1 MDEQSINC
9 CIIFKLGLVVDR
21 TQTHLK
27 RRRRR
32 RRNHK
37 GFFFK
42 MYKYVNTT
50 FVSVCFYYYYLLSNT
65 QLILLPLSL
74 YSLYK
79 YRLYELY
86 NTGKTIPTYTNTHFD
101 LSCLCRV
108 NACQRY
114 Y

>member
-27 RRRRR
+27 RRR

-79 YRLYELY
+79 Y
-86 NTGKTIPTYTNTHFD
+86 NPVCM
-101 LSCLCRV
+101 SCIILAKLFRHTQIHTLIYPVCV
-108 NACQRY
+108 V
-114 Y
+114 